1 MTAVAVER
9 TEQLL
14 PVRRGPFV
22 SLERVLEAPGRGRIA
37 AGEDVLL
44 VAHGG
49 RYRLLRRRH
58 EQREQRRSCYS
69 ANSHTMPP
77 RLVCLAMSGMKLAGG
92 RTSAGSSERTSAW
105 ERSEEHTSELQSRLH
120 LVCRL
125 LL

>member
-92 RTSAGSSERTSAW
+92 RTSLGGIVWLLDRKSTRLNSS
-105 ERSEEHTSELQSRLH
+105 H
-120 LVCRL
+120 
-125 LL
+125 